1 MVPGPTALTDN
12 AVMRRRTLLRDASF
26 TAASGFLGY
35 GLSVITGP
43 ILAHVLGPT
52 GRGDLAAVLVPA
64 QMFGWLLTFGIPLA
78 SVYYAPHY
86 KDRQLVMSAWVFAV
100 VAGGLVVLVSWP
112 LVPHYLSGHDALT
125 VPWLR
130 ASLVSMVA
138 LLPSYTAINLLMARG
153 RVVAFSALRQFPL
166 VVNTVFVVA
175 LAISGRL
182 TLTTALAAALAANLV
197 WFVTALLFTRS
208 WPGAGFR
215 GAVMRLQ
222 VRYGSRVAL
231 GSAANLLISRL
242 DQFLLVGIVSSRE
255 LGLYAVA
262 VTGAGLSGPVGQG
275 VAQVLMPHL
284 RNARHHD
291 DDSAN
296 EWTARAAARWTLV
309 ASTCVAVIVAASAH
323 WLLPAVLG
331 SGFAG
336 AVTALWILLPGQIAN
351 DLGTVVGAKLQADGH
366 PGAVSQ
372 GLGVAAVVTVVGLW
386 FAVAR
391 FGITGAAV
399 VTTLSQFSFAG
410 FVLAS
415 VRRRRGETSRLD
427 IDTKERSSWETV

>member
-1 MVPGPTALTDN
+1 MVPGPTALTVS
-12 AVMRRRTLLRDASF
+12 AVMRRRTLVRDASF

-35 GLSVITGP
+35 GLSIITGP

-78 SVYYAPHY
+78 SVYYAMHHN
-86 KDRQLVMSAWVFAV
+86 DRQLVMSAWVFAAV
-100 VAGGLVVLVSWP
+100 VGGLVVIVAWP
-112 LVPHYLSGHDALT
+112 LVPHYLSGHDPIT

-130 ASLVSMVA
+130 ASLVSMVVF
-138 LLPSYTAINLLMARG
+138 LPAYTAITLLMARG
-153 RVVAFSALRQFPL
+153 RVVAFNVLRQLPL
-166 VVNTVFVVA
+166 IVNTVFVVA
-175 LAISGRL
+175 LALSGRL

-197 WFVTALLFTRS
+197 WFVTAFLFTRS
-208 WPGAGFR
+208 WPGPGFR
-215 GAVMRLQ
+215 GVVLRLQ
-222 VRYGSRVAL
+222 VRYGSRVAF
-231 GSAANLLISRL
+231 GSAANLLIARL
-242 DQFLLVGIVSSRE
+242 DQFLLVGIVSSRD

-262 VTGAGLSGPVGQG
+262 VTASGLSGPVGQG

-284 RNARHHD
+284 RNARHLD
-291 DDSAN
+291 DASASD
-296 EWTARAAARWTLV
+296 WTARAAARWTLV

-351 DLGTVVGAKLQADGH
+351 DFGTVVGAKLQADGH
-366 PGAVSQ
+366 PGVVSQ
-372 GLGVAAVVTVVGLW
+372 GLGVAALVTVVGLW

-391 FGITGAAV
+391 YGITGAAA
-399 VTTLSQFSFAG
+399 VTTLSQFSYAA
-410 FVLAS
+410 FVLGSA
-415 VRRRRGETSRLD
+415 RRRRGVASRLD
-427 IDTKERSSWETV
+427 TVTKERPSWETV